1 MGGNSQTCSTHSRQN
16 CGNLSTFSCP
26 GKFSYHNLVFTTTT
40 VWLLISADV
49 KVEMVQDFLFSFF
62 SCSKLSW
69 CPPFLAGLVFQVF
82 SYPFKRDDCLILGLI
97 SVSFSFIQPQNIFL
111 PTPPVS
117 ILLSSLSNSLKQ
129 QTDLFTGHKSL
140 RQKKVFT
147 FCCVN

>member
-1 MGGNSQTCSTHSRQN
+1 MVILKRVLHILDKIVEIFQPFHVQGNSHITILFSQPQRCGCSYQLMSKLRWCKISFFPFSLVQNYPGAPHFLLDLSFKYFLTHSKGRN
-16 CGNLSTFSCP
+16 CL
-26 GKFSYHNLVFTTTT
+26 
-40 VWLLISADV
+40 
-49 KVEMVQDFLFSFF
+49 
-62 SCSKLSW
+62 
-69 CPPFLAGLVFQVF
+69 
-82 SYPFKRDDCLILGLI
+82 LGLI